1 MNQDSEHLRL
11 LSIFHYVLAGITA
24 CCSLLPVIHLAIG
37 IGMLSGSFEQKEGP
51 DPRWIGLL
59 FVIFACLFI
68 LCALTFS
75 ILVALSGRYLARR
88 QRYTFCLVMACIA
101 CAFMPFGTI
110 LGVFTIMIL
119 NRESVKQS
127 FGQPTS
133 TGSGLSAA
141 T

>member
-1 MNQDSEHLRL
+1 MSQDSEHLRL

-24 CCSLLPVIHLAIG
+24 CFSLLPVVHLVIG
-37 IGMLSGSFEQKEGP
+37 IAMLSGTVEQKEGP

-68 LCALTFS
+68 LCGLTFS
-75 ILVALSGRYLARR
+75 ILVSLSGRYLARR
-88 QRYTFCLVMACIA
+88 QKYTFCLVMACVA

-110 LGVFTIMIL
+110 LGVFTIVVL

-127 FGQPTS
+127 FAQPTS
-133 TGSGLSAA
+133 PEGGPTDSA
-141 T
+141 